1 MQKVASQPGG
11 ASLLKPKVGAA
22 AAAFSTGD
30 DDDDDE
36 EEEMPPEAKMRMKNI
51 GRWANTPSMC
61 ASSSVLKTTAPPHTK
76 HNIGTHTS
84 NWQGLRMQ
92 P

>member
-1 MQKVASQPGG
+1 MQKAASQTGG
-11 ASLLKPKVGAA
+11 AVSLLKPKVGAA

-51 GRWANTPSMC
+51 GR
-61 ASSSVLKTTAPPHTK
+61 
-76 HNIGTHTS
+76 
-84 NWQGLRMQ
+84 
-92 P
+92 